1 MLMQKGFTTFQSFTI
16 SGFLQ
21 TQSKKTQRKFSKAA
35 EPDGKMAFSEKMSL
49 EPAPGTFL
57 KF

>member
-1 MLMQKGFTTFQSFTI
+1 MQKGFTTFQSFTI

-21 TQSKKTQRKFSKAA
+21 TQSEKTQRKFSKAA
-35 EPDGKMAFSEKMSL
+35 EPDGKMAFSEKMSP